1 MTYYIAPRFLNKLA
15 VHITKNF
22 LDLPGIKMPL
32 ILGIHGHKGEGKS
45 FQCELVFERLKVE
58 AVHMSAGEL
67 ESPDAGDPSRLVRL
81 RYREAADI
89 IRKHGKLAVL
99 MINDID
105 AGAGRVDGGTQY
117 TVNTQLVN
125 ATLMNI
131 ADNPTNVQLPGS
143 YDSEPL
149 PRVPIIVTGNDF
161 GTLYAPLVRDGRMEK
176 FYWEPNREDR
186 LGIISGIFEPD
197 GLTRSQVEKLV
208 DHFEGQSVDFFGAL
222 RSSIYDEQILA
233 FIESTGYDKIGL
245 KVANSKEKPTF
256 RKPTFNLEHLFE
268 KGELMVKE
276 QRRIQELRL
285 AAAYNRSLGE
295 AQTAKHYG
303 SIAGTPATGNGF
315 SRESSGAKPQ
325 PNQSWES
332 QPPMSSQSGNYH
344 YQSQPERYDNRPPT
358 STATLDSEVVQQLRT
373 LLAQG
378 YRIGIEHV
386 DQRRFSTGAWQ
397 SCGSIQTQN
406 EAEAIATLET
416 CLTNYA
422 GEYVRLFGIDASKQ
436 RGMETIVQRPG

>member
-1 MTYYIAPRFLNKLA
+1 MTYYIAPRFRNKLA

-22 LDLPGIKMPL
+22 LDLPGIKVPL
-32 ILGIHGHKGEGKS
+32 VLGIHGHKGEGKT
-45 FQCELVFERLKVE
+45 FQCELVFDLMKVE

-67 ESPDAGDPSRLVRL
+67 ESPDAGDPGRLIRL

-105 AGAGRVDGGTQY
+105 AGAGRVDGATQY

-161 GTLYAPLVRDGRMEK
+161 GTLYAPLIRDGRMEK

-197 GLTRSQVEKLV
+197 GLTRAQVKQLV
-208 DHFEGQSVDFFGAL
+208 DHFKGQSIDFFGAL
-222 RSSIYDEQILA
+222 RSSIYDEQILE
-233 FIESTGYDKIGL
+233 FVETTGFDQIGL
-245 KVANSKEKPTF
+245 KIANSKEKPNF
-256 RKPTFNLEHLFE
+256 KKPNFSLEHLFE
-268 KGELMVKE
+268 KGEAMVQE

-295 AQTAKHYG
+295 AQTAKRY
-303 SIAGTPATGNGF
+303 SSMPEASSAGNGF
-315 SRESSGAKPQ
+315 SQRDKETMPQ
-325 PNQSWES
+325 
-332 QPPMSSQSGNYH
+332 SSQSELQADH
-344 YQSQPERYDNRPPT
+344 SSQSRDHHDDNQSKLQEHHAST
-358 STATLDSEVVQQLRT
+358 ATATLDSEAAQLVRS
-373 LLAQG
+373 LIAQG

-386 DQRRFSTGAWQ
+386 DKRRFKTGSWQ
-397 SCGSIQTQN
+397 SCNSIQTQN
-406 EAEAIATLET
+406 ELEALAALET
-416 CLTNYA
+416 CLTSHP
-422 GEYVRLFGIDASKQ
+422 GEYVRLFGIDSSK
-436 RGMETIVQRPG
+436 RRMMETIVQRP